1 MKNFYSLFPLL
12 LFLLLSIQQIS
23 IAQEVDIVPYLK
35 QIERGEV
42 EAVKN
47 ALPKLKKDNPNSSN
61 ILFLEGVLT
70 ENGQEALS
78 IYQNIVDKYPNSSY
92 ADASLFRIYSYYY
105 ALGLYDAANKTY
117 LRLQQEY
124 PDSPYIKMIET
135 QIIEDKESEKGVET
149 IVEVEKDKT
158 INQENKFTIQ
168 AGAFSNI
175 ENAEGLKG
183 EFVSDGIFSEIREKT
198 VGGTV
203 FHVVYVGKFPTRDS
217 ADDFL
222 RIVNSKYNLSGRVV
236 DIPE

>member
-1 MKNFYSLFPLL
+1 MKNFYSLFPLF
-12 LFLLLSIQQIS
+12 LFLSFHNVALS
-23 IAQEVDIVPYLK
+23 QEVDIVPYLK

-42 EAVKN
+42 ESVRD
-47 ALPKLKKDNPNSSN
+47 ALPKMKKENPNSSN
-61 ILFLEGVLT
+61 VIFLEGVLT
-70 ENGQEALS
+70 ENGQDALS
-78 IYQNIVDKYPNSSY
+78 IYQNLVEKYPNSAY
-92 ADASLFRIYSYYY
+92 ADASLFRVYSYYY

-124 PDSPYIKMIET
+124 QDSPYIKMIES

-175 ENAEGLKG
+175 ENAEGLKS
-183 EFVSDGIFSEIREKT
+183 EFEGDGIFSEIRDKT

-236 DIPE
+236 DIPEQ